1 MRNRP
6 FNDVIA
12 WQHAMHQLATA
23 MTKSADADERSR
35 GLFIL
40 GASSE
45 PSEAVL
51 PLSQLCRESPSA
63 RASEML
69 GCMYAFL
76 GQFQQ
81 VHHADYVIVYICL
94 CVCPRNA

>member
-1 MRNRP
+1 MLSR
-6 FNDVIA
+6 
-12 WQHAMHQLATA
+12 WQHEVHKLATA
-23 MTKSADADERSR
+23 MTKSADAEERSR

-45 PSEAVL
+45 PNEAVL

-76 GQFQQ
+76 GELPQ
-81 VHHADYVIVYICL
+81 VLA
-94 CVCPRNA
+94 AQ